1 MTPHL
6 IICISCAFFACLFAI
21 RFNPTL
27 VLLAYKKRILDSPGT
42 RKLQTKP
49 VPVIGGISVYMAAI
63 SSATV
68 INIFQPTEDLFMA
81 VAAISIIFFV
91 GLLDDLT
98 DISPTKKFIY
108 QALIIIVLFASDSY
122 RIDTLN
128 GVFDI
133 YDLPLSAS
141 LLISLLTGVGLMN
154 ALNMIDGVDGLS
166 SGIGICT
173 CGFCGSYFLIH
184 HDIVYAALAFTFLGS
199 LIPFFFCNVFSHK
212 YKMFIG
218 DSGSLVMGML
228 AYIFSCRI
236 LHEKDALIGSKNVS
250 LMVAIFAVPIFDTL
264 RVMTMRIKAGGSPFK
279 ADKTHLHHI
288 FVSLKLP
295 HMLITLIILF
305 MAIIIEAFWF
315 FLFSFNLGVT
325 EHTLIVLAFC
335 ATLVWGVYFYFNNIK
350 NNHPDRFEAYTNWI
364 LKLRKNPDKMISKI
378 GRFIDNLK
386 INEHGVLKHWTR
398 KKIEKVHNRKE

>member
-1 MTPHL
+1 MTSQL
-6 IICISCAFFACLFAI
+6 IICLGCAFFACLFAI

-27 VLLAYKKRILDSPGT
+27 VLLAYKKGILDSPGT

-49 VPVIGGISVYMAAI
+49 VPVIGGISVYLAAI
-63 SSATV
+63 SSAAV
-68 INIFQPTEDLFMA
+68 INIFLPTDSLYMA
-81 VAAISIIFFV
+81 IAAISIIFFV

-98 DISPTKKFIY
+98 DISPSKKFVY
-108 QALIIIVLFASDSY
+108 QIMIVIILFASNSY

-128 GVFDI
+128 GLFGI
-133 YDLPLSAS
+133 YELPWYVS
-141 LLISLLTGVGLMN
+141 LILSLLTGVGLMN

-173 CGFCGSYFLIH
+173 CGFCGSYFLVH

-228 AYIFSCRI
+228 AYIFSCQI
-236 LHEKDALIGSKNVS
+236 LHETDSLIGSKNVS

-264 RVMTMRIKAGGSPFK
+264 RVMTMRMLAGGSPFK

-295 HMLITLIILF
+295 HMLITMIILL
-305 MAIIIEAFWF
+305 MVISIEAFWF
-315 FLFSFNLGVT
+315 ILFNFNLSVT
-325 EHTLIVLAFC
+325 AHTTIVLIFC
-335 ATLVWGVYFYFNNIK
+335 AAMVWGVYLYLNNVK
-350 NNHPDRFEAYTNWI
+350 NHHPDRFETYSNWALRI
-364 LKLRKNPDKMISKI
+364 RKNPDKLVTKI
-378 GRFIDNLK
+378 GRFIDDFK
-386 INEHGVLKHWTR
+386 MTEHGRLKFRTKTKR
-398 KKIEKVHNRKE
+398 K